1 MTETTSSLPAPL
13 SILRRRQVEA
23 RIALSR
29 SCIYDKLSKKS
40 PRFDPSFPRPV
51 QLGPN
56 AVGWIESEIDAWL
69 QTRLQFSR
77 NVATC

>member
-1 MTETTSSLPAPL
+1 MTETTSSLPPPL

-29 SCIYDKLSKKS
+29 SCIYDKLSPKS

-56 AVGWIESEIDAWL
+56 AVGWIESEIEAWL
-69 QTRLQFSR
+69 HTRLQVSR
-77 NVATC
+77 SATFC